1 MDIHILIFKGNAEK
15 SRIVMVGDALKKASN
30 VSSGG
35 FIDIKDL
42 RDAEYG
48 ILHFV
53 WIENTVELF
62 NYFVFTFGDKLKCL
76 MHYTVELSHLI

>member
-1 MDIHILIFKGNAEK
+1 MMDIHTLIFKGNAEK

-53 WIENTVELF
+53 
-62 NYFVFTFGDKLKCL
+62 
-76 MHYTVELSHLI
+76 